1 MPNPRSRTRL
11 LLGAAAVLVVL
22 VVVAVVVTVAPR
34 GRSSA
39 PASAAPPPGGIP
51 IRVITLNDLHGNLE
65 PPKGSSGRVTVPGK
79 PPVDAGGAAY
89 LATHIAQLR
98 AAAKNSV
105 LLSAGDNIGASPLA
119 SALFHD
125 EPTVDLLDELGVAA
139 SALGNHELDHGFAEL
154 QRIQHGGCAADGC
167 QYEPAFPGARF
178 PILGA
183 NVTDDAGKPA
193 LPASTVVTVGGVR
206 IGVIGATLREL
217 PTVVTPEAVRG
228 LRFGDE
234 IAAVNQASDALTAQG
249 VKVQV
254 LVVHQ
259 GDEGAGGGPSDCS
272 VEPNG
277 LGSAI
282 ARGVSPAIDAV
293 FTAHTHQQ
301 YVCTVTDPA
310 GAPRPMVQGLA
321 FGRLLSVVDLVVD
334 PATGDV
340 ARSATTARNEVVTR
354 DVPPDPA
361 AEKIVDKAVAEAAPK
376 ANVQIGSITAD
387 LTRAGPPSGETP
399 LGDVIA
405 DAQLDGTRADG
416 AQLAITNPGGI
427 RADLVRAGDGVV
439 TYGEAFTVQPF
450 SNIMQTITM
459 TGAQLKAVLEQQW
472 HAGTPDGTPTFLQVS
487 ATLHYT
493 WSASAPVGNKVS
505 ALAVAGAPVDPAAT
519 YRVGVNNFL
528 AAGGDGFTTF
538 AQAANVTGGPIDLD
552 ALVAYLRAHPALPP
566 PPADRVTTAP

>member
-1 MPNPRSRTRL
+1 M
-11 LLGAAAVLVVL
+11 VIVI
-22 VVVAVVVTVAPR
+22 AVVVTIALHR
-34 GRSSA
+34 RSGA

-51 IRVITLNDLHGNLE
+51 IRLIALNDLHGNLE

-98 AAAKNSV
+98 AAAPNSV

-125 EPTVDLLDELGVAA
+125 EPTIDLLDELGVAA
-139 SALGNHELDHGFAEL
+139 SAVGNHELDHGFAEL

-183 NVTDDAGKPA
+183 NVTDDAGRPA
-193 LPASTVVTVGGVR
+193 LPASTVVTAGGVR

-259 GDEGAGGGPSDCS
+259 GDEGLGGDRAGGPSDCS
-272 VEPNG
+272 IEPNG

-282 ARGVSPAIDAV
+282 SRGVSPAIDAV

-340 ARSATTARNEVVTR
+340 ARSATTARNEIVTR

-361 AEKIVDKAVAEAAPK
+361 AEKIVHKAVTEAAPK
-376 ANVQIGSITAD
+376 ANVGVGSITAD

-439 TYGEAFTVQPF
+439 TYGEVFTVQPF
-450 SNIMQTITM
+450 SNIMQTITLS
-459 TGAQLKAVLEQQW
+459 GAQLKAVLEQQW
-472 HAGTPDGTPTFLQVS
+472 HGSAPPTFLQVS

-493 WSASAPVGNKVS
+493 WSTSAPVGSKVS
-505 ALAVAGAPVDPAAT
+505 ALAVAGAPVAPAAT
-519 YRVGVNNFL
+519 YRVAVNNFL

-538 AQAANVTGGPIDLD
+538 AQATDVTGGPIDLD
-552 ALVAYLRAHPALPP
+552 ALVAYLRAHPGLAPP
-566 PPADRVTTAP
+566 LADRITTTP